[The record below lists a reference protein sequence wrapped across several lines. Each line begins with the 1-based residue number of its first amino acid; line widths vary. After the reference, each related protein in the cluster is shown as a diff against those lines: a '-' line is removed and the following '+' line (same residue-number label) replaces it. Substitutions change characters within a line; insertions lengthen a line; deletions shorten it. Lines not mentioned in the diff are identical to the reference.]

1 MRKAL
6 RMRSYRL
13 AGTAVTAVAAL
24 LASTTSA
31 AAAPDRASI
40 TVMGTSDLH
49 GNAFNWDYYTDAEYD
64 DADGNDVGFAKVS
77 SAVEGIRSD
86 RGKDRT
92 MLVDSGDILQGT
104 PLDYYYAKVE
114 PVTET
119 GETHPMANAMNAIGY
134 DAVTAGN
141 HEFNYGLE
149 HLDTFRRQLEAP
161 LLGANATDEKT
172 HLPAYKPFTL
182 KKVQTGKGKPVTVGV
197 LGLTNP
203 GVAIWDKANVEGKL
217 RFGDIVESAKFWVP
231 IMKGFGADVVVA
243 SAHSGDD
250 GTSSYGDELP
260 TENASAQLAEEVP
273 GIDAVLFGHAH
284 DEVPERFVKNKI
296 TGKDVLLSEPAKW
309 GQRLSVVDF
318 ELEREHGGWKV
329 ASASAEMVNTNTV
342 PEDPK
347 VTEALRPQ
355 HDKTVAY
362 VNKTVA
368 ESSTELSA
376 AESRLKDTPIVD
388 FIQKVQTE
396 TVDAALEGTPQAD
409 LPVLSQAS
417 PFSRTAKFPAGPVT
431 VRDIAGLYIYD
442 NTLEAVTLNGAQ
454 VKEYLEFSA
463 GYFNQ
468 LAPGAPVDPE
478 ALTNAGGLPD
488 YNYDMLAGV
497 DYDIDVSKPVGE
509 RIVNL
514 SREGV
519 AVTPEQE
526 FVLAV
531 NNYRRS
537 GGGNFP
543 QVPTAPVVYNEQVEI
558 RQALIDAATEWGVID
573 PADFAV
579 SNWKLVREG
588 VPVF

>member
-1 MRKAL
+1 
-6 RMRSYRL
+6 MRSYRL
-13 AGTAVTAVAAL
+13 AGLAVTAAAAL
-24 LASTTSA
+24 IVTSTPA
-31 AAAPDRASI
+31 ATAAEHASI
-40 TVMGTSDLH
+40 TVMETSDLH
-49 GNAFNWDYYTDAEYD
+49 GNVFNWDYYTNAEYD
-64 DADGNDVGFAKVS
+64 DSDANDVGLAKIS
-77 SAVEGIRSD
+77 SAVEGVRAD
-86 RGKDRT
+86 RGRDRT
-92 MLVDSGDILQGT
+92 MLIDNGDILQGT
-104 PLDYYYAKVE
+104 PLSYYYAKVE

-119 GETHPMANAMNAIGY
+119 GETHPMAKAMNAIGY
-134 DAVTAGN
+134 DSVTVGN
-141 HEFNYGLE
+141 HEFNYGLDL
-149 HLDTFRRQLEAP
+149 LDTFRKQIEAP
-161 LLGANATDEKT
+161 VLGANVSDERT
-172 HLPAYKPFTL
+172 HLPAYQPFTL
-182 KKVQTGKGKPVTVGV
+182 KKVDTGAGKPVTVGV
-197 LGLTNP
+197 LGLTTP
-203 GVAIWDKANVEGKL
+203 GSAIWDKGNVEGKL
-217 RFGDIVESAKFWVP
+217 GFGDMVQSAKFWVP
-231 IMKGFGADVVVA
+231 IMKAFGAEVVVA
-243 SAHSGDD
+243 SSHAGDD

-260 TENASAQLAEEVP
+260 TENASAQIAEEVP
-273 GIDAVLFGHAH
+273 GIDAVLFGHQH
-284 DEVPERFVKNKI
+284 KDVPQRFVKNKL
-296 TGKDVLLSEPAKW
+296 TGKDVLLTEPAKW

-318 ELEREHGGWKV
+318 DLERKHGRWQV
-329 ASASAEMVNTNTV
+329 AGASSEAVNTNTV

-347 VTEALRPQ
+347 ITELLRPQ
-355 HDKTVAY
+355 HDKTVEY
-362 VNKTVA
+362 VNETVA
-368 ESSTELSA
+368 ESSQELSA

-388 FIQKVQTE
+388 FIQKVQTD
-396 TVDAALEGTPQAD
+396 TVEAALEGTPQAE

-442 NTLEAVTLNGAQ
+442 NTLEAVTLTGAQ

-463 GYFNQ
+463 GYYNQ

-497 DYDIDVSKPVGE
+497 DYDVDVAKPVGE

-514 SREGV
+514 SRDGV

-543 QVPTAPVVYNEQVEI
+543 QVPAAPVVYNEQVEI
-558 RQALIDAATEWGVID
+558 RQALIDTATESGVID

-579 SNWKLVREG
+579 PNWKLVREG